1 MSEDSFT
8 LNITGMTCGACVAS
22 VEKVASQV
30 EHVELVSVNLPLN
43 RAVIQLQPNAQ
54 PQLTITNVITAI
66 ERGGFG
72 AKVQRGKPILIDEA
86 KSELRKQ
93 GQKVSLALLLALP
106 TLYLTMF
113 ADGMGMV
120 NGVDKRLLF
129 AFLATLPVYFWS
141 GWDFHVKAWKSL
153 RGGSANMDVLVHLGT
168 TVAFVWSFLIT
179 FEAKIPLLPSVFE
192 TANHVF
198 FDGVVFIIGFVLL
211 GNWMEAAAKLKATD
225 AIFSLMEMQ
234 PKQARV
240 ITDESLGHSEYRNV
254 EAVAVGSLIK
264 VLLGETIPLD
274 GTLHESKASIDVSMM
289 TGEPYPVRKGDGD
302 EVSAGTIVLDGSV
315 LIRTTRPSEDTLL
328 ASIISLVE
336 EAQMGKAPIQ
346 RLVDR
351 VAGIFVPVVVIL
363 ALLAALF

>member
-153 RGGSANMDVLVHLGT
+153 RAGSANMDVLVHLGT

-192 TANHVF
+192 TANH
-198 FDGVVFIIGFVLL
+198 
-211 GNWMEAAAKLKATD
+211 
-225 AIFSLMEMQ
+225 
-234 PKQARV
+234 
-240 ITDESLGHSEYRNV
+240 
-254 EAVAVGSLIK
+254 
-264 VLLGETIPLD
+264 
-274 GTLHESKASIDVSMM
+274 
-289 TGEPYPVRKGDGD
+289 
-302 EVSAGTIVLDGSV
+302 
-315 LIRTTRPSEDTLL
+315 
-328 ASIISLVE
+328 
-336 EAQMGKAPIQ
+336 
-346 RLVDR
+346 
-351 VAGIFVPVVVIL
+351 
-363 ALLAALF
+363 